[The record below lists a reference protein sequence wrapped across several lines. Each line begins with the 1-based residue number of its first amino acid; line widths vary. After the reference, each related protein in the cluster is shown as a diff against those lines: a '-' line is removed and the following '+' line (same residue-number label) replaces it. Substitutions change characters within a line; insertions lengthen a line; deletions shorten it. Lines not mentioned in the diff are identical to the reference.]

1 MMYYS
6 EHHTPWENS
15 EDKSEHIRSVSFILC
30 TFVAHIHIYLH
41 PLNNKGK
48 QGISMA
54 WFVIISELERN
65 LGKHILPG
73 ICNAPYPSHTL
84 VFSIPEH
91 THSQTF
97 WAAEETSHGSRRQ
110 RFYFLKFRMQNLP
123 TPGQGVQGR
132 DRRGQDDRG
141 VWTEQSFIP
150 QIDFTNTVAYQTIRS
165 SPAATLS
172 PSIPRY
178 GI

>member
-15 EDKSEHIRSVSFILC
+15 DDKSEHIGSVSFILC

-65 LGKHILPG
+65 LGKHIPPG
-73 ICNAPYPSHTL
+73 ICNAPYASHTL

-97 WAAEETSHGSRRQ
+97 WAAEETSHGSRTRDFTFSSSEC
-110 RFYFLKFRMQNLP
+110 RIYPL
-123 TPGQGVQGR
+123 QGR
-132 DRRGQDDRG
+132 VFREE
-141 VWTEQSFIP
+141 TEEGRMTEGSG
-150 QIDFTNTVAYQTIRS
+150 
-165 SPAATLS
+165 LS
-172 PSIPRY
+172 NPLFHK
-178 GI
+178 

>member
-1 MMYYS
+1 MGRVIFFSCNFYTSIENGLLNLKQRYLYREEICMMYYS

-15 EDKSEHIRSVSFILC
+15 DDKSEHIGSVSFILC

-110 RFYFLKFRMQNLP
+110 RFYFLKFRM
-123 TPGQGVQGR
+123 
-132 DRRGQDDRG
+132 
-141 VWTEQSFIP
+141 
-150 QIDFTNTVAYQTIRS
+150 
-165 SPAATLS
+165 
-172 PSIPRY
+172 
-178 GI
+178 